1 MDVKLRRSMLFIPGN
16 NPVML
21 QNGGVFGA
29 DSVILD
35 LEDAVAPTEKDA
47 ARFLITHALRCVDY
61 GDSEKVIRIN
71 PLDTF
76 AAEDIKAI
84 VPCRPDTILLPKVE
98 SVEDIQAAVRM
109 IAAAELP
116 NQTPVKI
123 IALLETPR
131 GIVEAYHIGKAD
143 PRVVALAF
151 GGEDYTAGLG
161 AIRTREGTEIFTART
176 IVVNAAAAAD
186 VQSIDTPYTDTNDEE
201 GLFADTQ
208 LAKQLGFK
216 GKMSIN
222 PRQIEIMHAVF
233 NPSSSEI
240 DWAQQVVFAIHK
252 AQAEGSGVTSLH
264 GKMIDL
270 PIVNRAQR
278 ILQLAK
284 LIGLLEGA
292 KS

>member
-16 NPVML
+16 NPGML

-29 DSVILD
+29 DSIILD
-35 LEDAVAPTEKDA
+35 LEDTVAPAEKDA
-47 ARFLITHALRCVDY
+47 ARFLVAHALKTVDY
-61 GDSEKVIRIN
+61 GCSEKVIRIN

-76 AAEDIKAI
+76 AAEDIKVI
-84 VPCRPDTILLPKVE
+84 VPCCPDAILVPKVE
-98 SVEDIQAAVRM
+98 CAADIHAAVKM

-131 GIVEAYHIGKAD
+131 GIIEAYQIAKAD

-151 GGEDYTAGLG
+151 GAEDYTAGLG
-161 AIRTREGTEIFTART
+161 AIRTKEGTEIFTART

-186 VQSIDTPYTDTNDEE
+186 VQSIDTPYTDANDEE
-201 GLFADTQ
+201 GLLADTE

-222 PRQIEIMHAVF
+222 PRQIDIIHSVF
-233 NPSSSEI
+233 NPSMSDI
-240 DWAQQVVFAIHK
+240 DWAEQVIFAIRK
-252 AQAEGSGVTSLH
+252 AEAEGSGVASLN
-264 GKMIDL
+264 GKMVDL
-270 PIVNRAQR
+270 PVVNRAER
-278 ILQLAK
+278 ILHLARLLG
-284 LIGLLEGA
+284 LIEGA
-292 KS
+292 ES

>member
-1 MDVKLRRSMLFIPGN
+1 MDEKLRRSMLFLPGN

-47 ARFLITHALRCVDY
+47 ARFLIAHALRFVDY
-61 GDSEKVIRIN
+61 GDSETVIRIN

-76 AAEDIKAI
+76 ASEDIKAI
-84 VPCRPDTILLPKVE
+84 VPCRPNAILVPKVE
-98 SVEDIQAAVRM
+98 GASDIQTVVQM
-109 IAAAELP
+109 IRAAEQP
-116 NQTPVKI
+116 NQIPVKI

-131 GIVEAYHIGKAD
+131 GIIEAYQIAKAD

-161 AIRTREGTEIFTART
+161 AIRTKEGKEIFTART
-176 IVVNAAAAAD
+176 VVVNAAAAAD
-186 VQSIDTPYTDTNDEE
+186 VQSIDTPYTDANDED
-201 GLFADTQ
+201 GLLADTL
-208 LAKQLGFK
+208 LANQLGFK

-222 PRQIEIMHAVF
+222 PRQIEVIHGVF
-233 NPSSSEI
+233 NPSRHEI
-240 DWAQQVVFAIHK
+240 YWAQQVIFAIHK
-252 AQAEGSGVTSLH
+252 AQGEGSGVTSLN

-270 PIVNRAQR
+270 PIVNRAER
-278 ILQLAK
+278 ILRLAQL
-284 LIGLLEGA
+284 LGLLEGA
-292 KS
+292 ES

>member
-47 ARFLITHALRCVDY
+47 ARFLIAHALRTVDY
-61 GDSEKVIRIN
+61 GSSEKVIRIN

-84 VPCRPDTILLPKVE
+84 VPCAPDAILVPKVE
-98 SVEDIQAAVRM
+98 SAEDIHTVVQM

-116 NQTPVKI
+116 DQTPVKI

-131 GIVEAYHIGKAD
+131 GIIEAYQIAKAD
-143 PRVVALAF
+143 PRVVGLALGA
-151 GGEDYTAGLG
+151 EDYTAGLG
-161 AIRTREGTEIFTART
+161 ANRTKEGTEIFSART
-176 IVVNAAAAAD
+176 ILVNAAAAAD
-186 VQSIDTPYTDTNDEE
+186 VQSIDTPYTDANDEE
-201 GLFADTQ
+201 GLLADTK

-216 GKMSIN
+216 GKLSIN
-222 PRQIEIMHAVF
+222 PRQIDVIHSVF
-233 NPSSSEI
+233 NPSEQDI
-240 DWAQQVVFAIHK
+240 EWAQQVIYAIRK
-252 AQAEGSGVTSLH
+252 AEAEGSGVASLN
-264 GKMIDL
+264 GKMVDL
-270 PIVNRAQR
+270 PVVNRAER
-278 ILQLAK
+278 TLQLARLLG
-284 LIGLLEGA
+284 LIEGA
-292 KS
+292 ES